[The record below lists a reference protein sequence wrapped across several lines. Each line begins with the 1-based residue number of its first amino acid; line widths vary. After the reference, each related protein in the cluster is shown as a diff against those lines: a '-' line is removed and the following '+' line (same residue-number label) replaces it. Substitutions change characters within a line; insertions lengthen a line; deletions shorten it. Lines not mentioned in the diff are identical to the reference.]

1 MRLKITEE
9 RANLSE
15 RAFHPSCWSQ
25 NIGLHVCLLLIAKY
39 TLKKRNKEDVY
50 VKRTTE
56 QCFQAKMLSHHFVT
70 KSWKSEVKT
79 PCGSLGGG
87 WNTEES

>member
-1 MRLKITEE
+1 MRLKIKRGIFQRELFIHQVGHKT
-9 RANLSE
+9 LDYMYVITSE
-15 RAFHPSCWSQ
+15 GQVHTQ
-25 NIGLHVCLLLIAKY
+25 N
-39 TLKKRNKEDVY
+39 EDLN

-56 QCFQAKMLSHHFVT
+56 QCFQAKILSHHFVT

-87 WNTEES
+87 